1 MSRFGNKPPKSKRN
15 SNSEDRSPER
25 RKESRAPGQEGAKG
39 REKGPGDRVKKRAHG
54 PSDDQARAAKDP
66 LNRSSPDHSSNS
78 PAPESSK
85 SESTAG
91 GSSVSGG
98 QREGRRRHRKGLPPT
113 SNKSGHKSGPH
124 SKDGSH
130 SKFGSK
136 PRGELGTSPSQ
147 GGSQGGRS
155 FKGGPKGNPS
165 RGAPPKEFNID
176 KGDAGKRDLP
186 QANIE
191 KSHLEIK
198 TWLEAGVELRA
209 QNASRPPGPADP
221 KTLTLD
227 PWQQQVFDLLRA
239 GESVI
244 VDAPTT
250 AGKTRAVEVFFAMN
264 IDDPTFR
271 AAYTTPVKSL
281 SNDKVR
287 ELRAMF
293 GDDKIGIAT
302 GDIKENL
309 DAPIV
314 VATLESYRNSL
325 LGIEPDLGRT
335 LVVFDEYHYLQD
347 EGRGSAWEEAIIL
360 TPPSCQV
367 LLLSASVGNA
377 DDFADWI
384 STHGKKRCTLVR
396 TEIRPV
402 PLANIIHYGGQW
414 LTEAN
419 IPKEAFHA
427 LNPTRRE
434 LPLHYED
441 LVTRLPSLID
451 LDLVP
456 AIIYCGKRFD
466 CENLAVLLERSLEP
480 LAAEHSEKIGA
491 VLMQAHKDIGALT
504 FIKPSLRRMI
514 QTYGVGYHHS
524 GLAPAARIAI
534 ERLVKDGL
542 LRFCVATMGLSLG
555 INFSVR
561 SSIIADYQRPGEN
574 GMTPYAEGEILQM
587 LGRAGRRGKDVIG
600 FSIWPSIEA
609 FVRQGGSK
617 REPCNSRLRTDPTT
631 LLGLIGRGL
640 NLGTVEGIYA
650 KSFLKYQQKKTDL
663 RLIRKPDVENKLG
676 STILPCVS
684 PAAEYAR
691 FKFDEKLET
700 PTNDSEC
707 RKCPLVQPCHT
718 YLDFRRQAKL
728 TAMHLHMHQLG
739 CLERDETLTPM
750 GSIGRYF
757 PQSGGLL
764 ISSMLVRGMIVPEKL
779 VNAAELMA
787 ALCLPRFKEPGGN
800 ATYKFPFDTAKLET
814 ELQAFYPQ
822 TLFPEVYDNP
832 FGRRTWYQIKEF
844 NPGAG
849 WIVRQW
855 LTGMDWQTLVKQ
867 GTTEYFGVGDLMGLM
882 YRVATYL
889 QSLAAVPGFKDNA
902 YALRRELMR
911 SPLDLTF

>member
-1 MSRFGNKPPKSKRN
+1 MTRQG
-15 SNSEDRSPER
+15 
-25 RKESRAPGQEGAKG
+25 
-39 REKGPGDRVKKRAHG
+39 
-54 PSDDQARAAKDP
+54 
-66 LNRSSPDHSSNS
+66 
-78 PAPESSK
+78 
-85 SESTAG
+85 
-91 GSSVSGG
+91 
-98 QREGRRRHRKGLPPT
+98 
-113 SNKSGHKSGPH
+113 
-124 SKDGSH
+124 
-130 SKFGSK
+130 FGSK
-136 PRGELGTSPSQ
+136 KGSRARNNRKKSPHAEPGKNSNEELMPPQAKRTQDRKGPPPPRHKS
-147 GGSQGGRS
+147 S
-155 FKGGPKGNPS
+155 FKGPRSNQDSPAGGRPRYEDRGRDQKDLKTRVVPPEATERSRSAIKGWLS
-165 RGAPPKEFNID
+165 E
-176 KGDAGKRDLP
+176 GK
-186 QANIE
+186 A
-191 KSHLEIK
+191 
-198 TWLEAGVELRA
+198 LRA
-209 QNASRPPGPADP
+209 ENAVRTIQSSDP
-221 KTLTLD
+221 KLLSLD
-227 PWQQQVFDLLRA
+227 PWQQNVFDLLRS
-239 GESVI
+239 GESVV

-293 GDDKIGIAT
+293 GHEKVGIAT

-367 LLLSASVGNA
+367 LLLSASVANA

-396 TEIRPV
+396 TEHRPV
-402 PLANIIHYGGQW
+402 PLTNLVYYGGHW
-414 LTEAN
+414 LTEDN
-419 IPKEAFHA
+419 LPKDAFRS

-434 LPLHYED
+434 LPLRHED
-441 LVTRLPSLID
+441 LVTTLPSLID

-456 AIIYCGKRFD
+456 CIIYCGKRFD
-466 CENLAVLLERSLEP
+466 CENLAQLIERALPP
-480 LAAEHSEKIGA
+480 LSAEQAERIGA
-491 VLMQAHKDIGALT
+491 VLQEAHRDVGALT
-504 FIKPSLRRMI
+504 FIKPSLRRML
-514 QTYGVGYHHS
+514 QTYGVGFHHS

-561 SSIIADYQRPGEN
+561 SALIADYQRPGES

-600 FSIWPSIEA
+600 FSLWPAIEA
-609 FVRQGGSK
+609 YSRQAGAK

-640 NLGTVEGIYA
+640 SLSMIESIYA
-650 KSFLKYQQKKTDL
+650 KSFLKYQHRKTDL

-676 STILPCVS
+676 QITIPCVS
-684 PAAEYAR
+684 PAAEYAKSKLNEESKQPSHNTLCGGCA
-691 FKFDEKLET
+691 FKIA
-700 PTNDSEC
+700 
-707 RKCPLVQPCHT
+707 CHS
-718 YLDFRRQAKL
+718 YLDFRQHAKL
-728 TAMHLHMHQLG
+728 AGMHVHLHRLG
-739 CLERDETLTPM
+739 CITSDEALTPL
-750 GSIGRYF
+750 GSIARYF
-757 PQSGGLL
+757 PQSGGLVMASL
-764 ISSMLVRGMIVPEKL
+764 IIRGVITPG
-779 VNAAELMA
+779 ELLKATELAA
-787 ALCLPRFKEPGGN
+787 ALCLPRFKEPGSDSK
-800 ATYKFPFDTAKLET
+800 YKFPFDMNQIEEELED
-814 ELQAFYPQ
+814 FYPFE
-822 TLFPEVYDNP
+822 LFPEVYDMP
-832 FGRRTWYQIKEF
+832 FGRRTWHQIKEF
-844 NPGAG
+844 NPRAG

-855 LTGMDWQTLVKQ
+855 LSGTDWQVLVRD

-889 QSLAAVPGFKDNA
+889 QSLAAVPGFKDSA
-902 YALRRELMR
+902 VALRKELLR
-911 SPLDLTF
+911 HPLDLTL

>member
-1 MSRFGNKPPKSKRN
+1 MSRFGKGPSKPKRK
-15 SNSEDRSPER
+15 SNSDERFPER
-25 RKESRAPGQEGAKG
+25 RSESRNPGRDGQKG
-39 REKGPGDRVKKRAHG
+39 SDKGPGDRVKKRPGTPPAHDSRSSRDSARDSSKEPAHG
-54 PSDDQARAAKDP
+54 ST
-66 LNRSSPDHSSNS
+66 NGSSSNS
-78 PAPESSK
+78 DASNSGSPQGRPFPGSHA
-85 SESTAG
+85 
-91 GSSVSGG
+91 GSSNTGSPG
-98 QREGRRRHRKGLPPT
+98 EGRRRHRKGLPPASGK
-113 SNKSGHKSGPH
+113 SNS
-124 SKDGSH
+124 
-130 SKFGSK
+130 
-136 PRGELGTSPSQ
+136 
-147 GGSQGGRS
+147 
-155 FKGGPKGNPS
+155 KGGPHRKTPHGGP
-165 RGAPPKEFNID
+165 AKEFNAD
-176 KGDAGKRDLP
+176 RGDSGKRDLP

-198 TWLEAGVELRA
+198 TWLAAGADLRS
-209 QNASRPPGPADP
+209 QNAARPSGPTDP

-264 IDDPTFR
+264 IDDPNFR

-377 DDFADWI
+377 EDFAEWI
-384 STHGKKRCTLVR
+384 STQGKKRCTLVR

-419 IPKEAFHA
+419 LPKEAFSA

-456 AIIYCGKRFD
+456 CIIYCGKRFD
-466 CENLAVLLERSLEP
+466 CENLAVLLERTLQP
-480 LAAEHSEKIGA
+480 LPPEQSEKIGA
-491 VLMQAHKDIGALT
+491 VLMQAHKDIGSLT
-504 FIKPSLRRMI
+504 FIKPALRRMI

-574 GMTPYAEGEILQM
+574 GMTAYAEGEILQM

-609 FVRQGGSK
+609 FVRQGNSK

-640 NLGTVEGIYA
+640 NLSTVEGIYG

-676 STILPCVS
+676 STTLPCVS

-691 FKFDEKLET
+691 FKFDEKLEQ
-700 PTNDSEC
+700 PTTDTEC
-707 RKCPLVQPCHT
+707 RSCPLVQPCHN

-728 TAMHLHMHQLG
+728 TGMHLHLHQLG
-739 CLERDETLTPM
+739 GIAKDETLTPM
-750 GSIGRYF
+750 GSIARYF

-764 ISSMLVRGMIVPEKL
+764 ISSMLIRGMIVPEKL

-787 ALCLPRFKEPGGN
+787 ALCLPRFKEPGGS
-800 ATYKFPFDTAKLET
+800 ATYKFPFDSAKLES
-814 ELQAFYPQ
+814 ELQVFYPQ

-844 NPGAG
+844 NPAAG

-855 LTGMDWQTLVKQ
+855 LTGMDWQTLVKE

-889 QSLAAVPGFKDNA
+889 QSLAAVPGFKDNS
-902 YALRRELMR
+902 YALRRELLR
-911 SPLDLTF
+911 TPLDLTF

>member
-1 MSRFGNKPPKSKRN
+1 MSRFGNKPSKSKRN
-15 SNSEDRSPER
+15 SNNEDRFPER
-25 RKESRAPGQEGAKG
+25 RKESRDPGKDGQ
-39 REKGPGDRVKKRAHG
+39 KGPGDRVKKRPHG
-54 PSDDQARAAKDP
+54 PSDNQSRPPTD
-66 LNRSSPDHSSNS
+66 SSSQSSS
-78 PAPESSK
+78 TGTSSDDTSRPGPSEK
-85 SESTAG
+85 STS
-91 GSSVSGG
+91 SGG
-98 QREGRRRHRKGLPPT
+98 QGEGRRRHRKGLPPA
-113 SNKSGHKSGPH
+113 SNNSGKKGGSH
-124 SKDGSH
+124 SKDGSRF
-130 SKFGSK
+130 KNDRGSQ
-136 PRGELGTSPSQ
+136 GGQSSQ
-147 GGSQGGRS
+147 GDPKGGSQGGRT
-155 FKGGPKGNPS
+155 FNKGGPKGKPT

-198 TWLEAGVELRA
+198 TWLEAGIELRA
-209 QNASRPPGPADP
+209 QNASRPPGPTDP

-384 STHGKKRCTLVR
+384 STQGKKRCTLVR

-419 IPKEAFHA
+419 IPKEAFNA
-427 LNPTRRE
+427 LNPTRRD

-491 VLMQAHKDIGALT
+491 VLMQAHKDIGSLT

-640 NLGTVEGIYA
+640 NLGT
-650 KSFLKYQQKKTDL
+650 F
-663 RLIRKPDVENKLG
+663 
-676 STILPCVS
+676 
-684 PAAEYAR
+684 
-691 FKFDEKLET
+691 
-700 PTNDSEC
+700 
-707 RKCPLVQPCHT
+707 
-718 YLDFRRQAKL
+718 
-728 TAMHLHMHQLG
+728 
-739 CLERDETLTPM
+739 
-750 GSIGRYF
+750 
-757 PQSGGLL
+757 
-764 ISSMLVRGMIVPEKL
+764 
-779 VNAAELMA
+779 
-787 ALCLPRFKEPGGN
+787 
-800 ATYKFPFDTAKLET
+800 
-814 ELQAFYPQ
+814 
-822 TLFPEVYDNP
+822 
-832 FGRRTWYQIKEF
+832 
-844 NPGAG
+844 
-849 WIVRQW
+849 
-855 LTGMDWQTLVKQ
+855 
-867 GTTEYFGVGDLMGLM
+867 
-882 YRVATYL
+882 
-889 QSLAAVPGFKDNA
+889 
-902 YALRRELMR
+902 
-911 SPLDLTF
+911 